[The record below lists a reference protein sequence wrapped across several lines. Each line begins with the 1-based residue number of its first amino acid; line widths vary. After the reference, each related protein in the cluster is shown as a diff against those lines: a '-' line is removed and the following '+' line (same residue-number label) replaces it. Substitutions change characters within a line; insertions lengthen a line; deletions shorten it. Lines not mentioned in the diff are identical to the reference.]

1 DRAPPHLRPMRP
13 PHVKAWPPWRSQ
25 LLLLLLSTQSV
36 GGISFF
42 GRSSVETTPEPD
54 NDGRVQLHVGGVFPM
69 EAGAGGWPG
78 GQACLPAVEMAL
90 EHINN
95 NFDVLPGYK
104 LHLNQSNSKCQ
115 PGLAMQEL
123 YNFIYEGPK
132 KLMLL
137 AGCSPVTTVIAE
149 TAPEWNLVVIS
160 YGASS
165 PALSDRVRFPRL
177 FRTHPSA
184 NMQNPT
190 RVALFEKFKWKRISI
205 LQSVEEVFTHTA
217 QNLEAVC
224 RDKGIRAERQS
235 FYGDPTDA
243 VRTLVRQ
250 DARIIV
256 GLFYVTEARRVLC
269 QAYKQGLYGRKY
281 VWFFIGWYADTWYEP
296 HPEENLHCTKEEMRK
311 AAAYHFTT
319 ESIMLSKDEVP
330 GVSGITGLQFE
341 EMMRKRLNY
350 TDVANL
356 GGWPEAPLAYDAL
369 WALALAF
376 NCTKNNLAPSQKLE
390 SFNYNNT
397 VMAQLLFECV
407 KNTSFKGVSGNVM
420 FSDSGDR
427 IAKTQI
433 EQLQGGRYV
442 TVGRFDNGENRFNWT
457 ADILWPEGRG
467 PPPDSTIIREHLE
480 TVTYG
485 LYIIVCLLAFIG
497 IVLSLF
503 CFLFNAKYGYRGVI
517 VQSQPQCNNILLAGA
532 ALCSASLF
540 LMGLPVAGVELS
552 DGEFTLLC
560 HSRISI
566 LMIGFTFAYG
576 SMFAKVWIVHRIG
589 ASENQQIASRQKDE
603 EDASPWEG
611 LRTLIATMVGRPL
624 YVAGSLRKSSTPSY
638 GSLLARR
645 TDRLGQPIHAV
656 KFYVVIVA
664 FVAVDLL
671 IILVWI
677 LTDPLKKR
685 REFRQN
691 PEPPPSSPSGLDE
704 DIKLKPF
711 LELCQSE
718 HHTLWTSMV
727 MGYKLIVM
735 IFGLFLA
742 YETRTL
748 KLRFVNDSRLIGL
761 AIYNVVCLAVVTG
774 PIVTMLMRSETNSNF
789 GMISATVILCTYIS
803 LGLVFVPKIRFV
815 MNVPASRDEAYPS
828 ANGPS
833 PSLSKAE
840 LKKLEQLT
848 RENEALGKQIEEKDE
863 RISQCTARID
873 EVVRESSGG
882 SSRESDRLISVGNT
896 TAPAESSKQAESTS
910 FPSPSK
916 MTTTALIELQPSS
929 KETTT
934 GQYQYEEMDNCSSS
948 SDEILL

>member
-1 DRAPPHLRPMRP
+1 MRS
-13 PHVKAWPPWRSQ
+13 PHVTPWPPWRSQ
-25 LLLLLLSTQSV
+25 LLLLLLLLRPSA
-36 GGISFF
+36 GLSFF
-42 GRSSVETTPEPD
+42 GSSSEEETTPNPD
-54 NDGRVQLHVGGVFPM
+54 DDGRVQLHVGGVFPM

-95 NFDVLPGYK
+95 NTDVLPGYK
-104 LHLNQSNSKCQ
+104 LHLHQSNSKCQ

-123 YNFIYEGPK
+123 YNFVYEGK
-132 KLMLL
+132 NKLMLL
-137 AGCSPVTTVIAE
+137 AGCSPVTTVVAE

-165 PALSDRVRFPRL
+165 PALSNRQRFPTL

-190 RVALFEKFKWKRISI
+190 RVALFAHFKWTRISI
-205 LQSVEEVFTHTA
+205 LQSVEEVFTYTA
-217 QNLEAVC
+217 MNLEAAC
-224 RDKGIRAERQS
+224 KKKGIRAERQS

-296 HPEENLHCTKEEMRK
+296 HPEEHLNCTKEEMRK
-311 AAAYHFTT
+311 AAEYHFTT

-341 EMMRKRLNY
+341 SMLRQRLNN

-376 NCTKNNLAPSQKLE
+376 NCTRSNLGPGYKLE
-390 SFNYNNT
+390 NFTYNNT
-397 VMAQLLFECV
+397 VMAQLLFDCV

-433 EQLQGGRYV
+433 EQLQDGKYV
-442 TVGRFDNGENRFNWT
+442 MVGRFDNGANEFNWT
-457 ADILWPEGRG
+457 ADVKWPDGRG
-467 PPPDSTIIREHLE
+467 PPTDSTIIKEHLE
-480 TVTYG
+480 TVSNG
-485 LYIIVCLLAFIG
+485 LYIMVCLLAILG
-497 IVLSLF
+497 IALSLI
-503 CFLFNAKYGYRGVI
+503 CFIFNAKYGYRGVI
-517 VQSQPQCNNILLAGA
+517 VQSQPQCNNILLAGS

-540 LMGLPVAGVELS
+540 LMGLPTAGVQLT

-589 ASENQQIASRQKDE
+589 AAENQQIASRQKDE
-603 EDASPWEG
+603 YKPLLGKMSEKEDASPWDG
-611 LRTLIATMVGRPL
+611 LRTLISTIAGRPL

-638 GSLLARR
+638 GSLLARSA
-645 TDRLGQPIHAV
+645 DRLGQPIPAV
-656 KFYVVIVA
+656 KFYGVIVA
-664 FVAVDLL
+664 FLAIDIL
-671 IILVWI
+671 IILIWI
-677 LTDPLKKR
+677 WQDPLVKDKVDLPMID
-685 REFRQN
+685 QVIGDN
-691 PEPPPSSPSGLDE
+691 DE
-704 DIKLKPF
+704 DVKLKPF
-711 LELCQSE
+711 LEHCKSE
-718 HHTLWTSMV
+718 HHTMWTSII
-727 MGYKLIVM
+727 MGYKLIIL

-742 YETRTL
+742 YETRNL
-748 KLRFVNDSRLIGL
+748 KLRFVNDSRLVGL

-774 PIVTMLMRSETNSNF
+774 PIVTYLIKSQINANF
-789 GMISATVILCTYIS
+789 GMVSATVILCTYIS
-803 LGLVFVPKIRFV
+803 LGLVFVPKLRFV
-815 MNVPASRDEAYPS
+815 LRVPASRDEAYPS
-828 ANGPS
+828 ANGPA
-833 PSLSKAE
+833 PALSKAE

-863 RISQCTARID
+863 RISQCTARIE

-882 SSRESDRLISVGNT
+882 SRESDRLISVAMT
-896 TAPAESSKQAESTS
+896 TAPVELSKQPTDAS
-910 FPSPSK
+910 FSSPTK
-916 MTTTALIELQPSS
+916 MTTTALIELQPACHAN
-929 KETTT
+929 ETT
-934 GQYQYEEMDNCSSS
+934 GQYQYEEMDNSTS